1 VSAGEGFMNLF
12 ENSGLE
18 GIDFMTYT
26 FSPSMVRDA
35 IDLGLKVLQGEP
47 LEKNYKVPTKMID
60 KSNYKEYMESDLYKI
75 RYSL

>member
-1 VSAGEGFMNLF
+1 MEALKNYNGPANINIKLISGVSGGEGFMDLF

-35 IDLGLKVLQGEP
+35 VGLGLKVLR
-47 LEKNYKVPTKMID
+47 L
-60 KSNYKEYMESDLYKI
+60 
-75 RYSL
+75 SLIHI

>member
-1 VSAGEGFMNLF
+1 MDLF

-35 IDLGLKVLQGEP
+35 VGLGLKVLQGET
-47 LEKNYKVPTKMID
+47 LDSSYLIPTEMID
-60 KSNYKEYMESDLYKI
+60 KTDYKEYMESDLYKI